1 MKLPVPIAEKLIL
14 LLDGGKVPYS
24 QMKHDIVI
32 SMIDNGIL
40 GIHTIGR
47 TKKLVYL
54 RNNTSLMPYLRN
66 HFGIEILTAYIEGC
80 RNKEL
85 NRAEAIEI
93 SSNSKLRSTRTFKGF
108 LVNCYQPV
116 ECFLNNQNIMIQP
129 NEGTF
134 TFIYDYES
142 FIPSE
147 DITIV
152 GVENSENFRY
162 VEKQRKWFSHI
173 KPLFVSRY
181 PQEQHKDLIMWLQ
194 SIPNP
199 YLHFG
204 DFDLAGLNIYW
215 NEFRKHLKEKAS
227 FFLPPEI
234 EKLLSTYGNRDNYI
248 KQAIQF
254 DLDAVNED
262 NVLVLIRLIEKYRK
276 GLEQEILML

>member
-1 MKLPVPIAEKLIL
+1 MKLPVSIAEKLVL
-14 LLDGGKVPYS
+14 LLDGGKVPFS
-24 QMKHDIVI
+24 QMKHEVVI
-32 SMIDNGIL
+32 SMIDNGVL
-40 GIHTIGR
+40 NFQTLGR
-47 TKKLVYL
+47 TRKLVSL
-54 RNNTSLMPYLRN
+54 PNNNSLMPYLRN
-66 HFGIEILTAYIEGC
+66 HFGIDNLTAYIEGC
-80 RNKEL
+80 RNDEL
-85 NRAEAIEI
+85 SRASATEI
-93 SSNSKLRSTRTFKGF
+93 SSNSKLKQTRTFKGF

-116 ECFLNNQNIMIQP
+116 ECFLNNQKITIQP

-134 TFIYDYES
+134 TFIHDYES

-162 VEKQRKWFSHI
+162 VEKQKKWFGHI

-181 PQEQHKDLIMWLQ
+181 PQDQHKDLIRWLQ

-204 DFDLAGLNIYW
+204 DFDFAGLNIYW
-215 NEFRKHLKEKAS
+215 NEFRTHLKEKAS

-234 EKLLSTYGNRDNYI
+234 EKLLSTRGNRDNYN

-254 DLDAVNED
+254 ELNTVDED

-276 GLEQEILML
+276 GLEQEILIL

>member
-1 MKLPVPIAEKLIL
+1 M
-14 LLDGGKVPYS
+14 
-24 QMKHDIVI
+24 
-32 SMIDNGIL
+32 
-40 GIHTIGR
+40 
-47 TKKLVYL
+47 
-54 RNNTSLMPYLRN
+54 
-66 HFGIEILTAYIEGC
+66 
-80 RNKEL
+80 
-85 NRAEAIEI
+85 
-93 SSNSKLRSTRTFKGF
+93 
-108 LVNCYQPV
+108 
-116 ECFLNNQNIMIQP
+116 ECFLNNQKITIQP

-134 TFIYDYES
+134 TFIHDYDS

-162 VEKQRKWFSHI
+162 VEKQKKWFGHI

-181 PQEQHKDLIMWLQ
+181 PQDQHKDLIRWLQ

-204 DFDLAGLNIYW
+204 DFDFAGLNIYW
-215 NEFRKHLKEKAS
+215 NEFRTHLKEKAS

-234 EKLLSTYGNRDNYI
+234 EKLLSTRGNRDNYN

-254 DLDAVNED
+254 ELNTVDED

-276 GLEQEILML
+276 GLEQEILIL